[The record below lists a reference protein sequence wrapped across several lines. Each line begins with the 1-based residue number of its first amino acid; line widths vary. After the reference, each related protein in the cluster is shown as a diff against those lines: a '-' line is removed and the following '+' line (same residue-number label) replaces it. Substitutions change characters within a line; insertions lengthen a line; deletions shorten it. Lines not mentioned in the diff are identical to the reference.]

1 MVNSSETFLDS
12 ILYDFQVLQYED
24 VGANTHVWSISMIH
38 KGFLE
43 RYKKN
48 LWNAFGVKM
57 CLRKSHWIANKC

>member
-1 MVNSSETFLDS
+1 MVNSSKTFLDS
-12 ILYDFQVLQYED
+12 ILYNLYED
-24 VGANTHVWSISMIH
+24 VGINTHVWSVSMIH

-48 LWNAFGVKM
+48 LLNAFGVKM

>member
-12 ILYDFQVLQYED
+12 ILCNFQALYED
-24 VGANTHVWSISMIH
+24 VVVNTHVWSVSMTH
-38 KGFLE
+38 KRFLE

-57 CLRKSHWIANKC
+57 SLRKSHSIANKC